1 LKSHGL
7 PLLTIGVTLATVIL
21 LVSAVSNPVDARL
34 SCTNSD
40 DCFVLR
46 FFAVVIAPLSLLIV
60 MLLGG
65 NAFGI
70 RRKQGRT
77 YASAFEATQAHSVTQ
92 QVVLKLL
99 VKSACLLAALGAIG
113 ASVWISLPLLGDA
126 IFVQMWNVP
135 LNSQVSPI
143 KSAIA
148 ALKGYE
154 LLALVVVAAIGVVV
168 WVAEF
173 AVLGA
178 LWSRYSRRANVA
190 AAALLSSGLA
200 LAVLAVAEH
209 KGIVPPSAIDAIFV
223 AARWA
228 AAAAIVGA
236 TVYLYRSSL
245 AEGTLTARYALGALL
260 VSMAF
265 VAAWVTLLRAAGVQ
279 LAGMPWTSIA
289 PMLLWPLFLPLSAS
303 ALAPWAYS
311 RIRHL

>member
-1 LKSHGL
+1 
-7 PLLTIGVTLATVIL
+7 
-21 LVSAVSNPVDARL
+21 
-34 SCTNSD
+34 
-40 DCFVLR
+40 
-46 FFAVVIAPLSLLIV
+46 

-178 LWSRYSRRANVA
+178 LWSRYSRRAKKA
-190 AAALLSSGLA
+190 FS
-200 LAVLAVAEH
+200 
-209 KGIVPPSAIDAIFV
+209 
-223 AARWA
+223 RC
-228 AAAAIVGA
+228 
-236 TVYLYRSSL
+236 SL
-245 AEGTLTARYALGALL
+245 NLPG
-260 VSMAF
+260 S
-265 VAAWVTLLRAAGVQ
+265 LRAPRIGSAG
-279 LAGMPWTSIA
+279 TR
-289 PMLLWPLFLPLSAS
+289 
-303 ALAPWAYS
+303 S
-311 RIRHL
+311 RPA